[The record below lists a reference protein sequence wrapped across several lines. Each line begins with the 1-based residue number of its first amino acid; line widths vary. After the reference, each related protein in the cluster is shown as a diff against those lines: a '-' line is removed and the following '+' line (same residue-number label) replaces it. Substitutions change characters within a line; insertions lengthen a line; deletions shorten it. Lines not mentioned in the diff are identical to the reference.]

1 MQQDIQLVRNMQNG
15 DEEAMELF
23 VREYY
28 PQILKYCRYHC
39 PDRESAQDLTQ
50 ETFARFF
57 RNLASYRHRGKI
69 LNYLYTIARNL
80 CIDFVR
86 KNRESAPGE
95 YSHQESADSDHG
107 IAGIEER
114 ILLHEA
120 LEKLIPA
127 DMVFLIIELEEL
139 VLILRDVDRSV
150 PGEVT
155 VCRRVVSESDFPTVV
170 AHRTGVQPFCRI
182 LACHC
187 QCRRN
192 GKHIVRFLDV
202 IVGGKG

>member
-1 MQQDIQLVRNMQNG
+1 MQQDTLMVRKMQNG

-80 CIDFVR
+80 CIDLGR

-107 IAGIEER
+107 IVGIEER

-120 LEKLIPA
+120 LESLP
-127 DMVFLIIELEEL
+127 DELREVIILHYFQELSLKETAAVLQIGLPLVKYRIGKAKERLREL
-139 VLILRDVDRSV
+139 L
-150 PGEVT
+150 
-155 VCRRVVSESDFPTVV
+155 
-170 AHRTGVQPFCRI
+170 
-182 LACHC
+182 
-187 QCRRN
+187 
-192 GKHIVRFLDV
+192 
-202 IVGGKG
+202 